1 MASALLQWQDADL
14 DEEKVQEGEAQEYTP
29 EQEAEIKVFAQ
40 EFFGDVKS
48 LARQYMEQFFKDKM
62 LHCGGKIPRSFLFA
76 ERRIS
81 MVMNYDIIKGVE
93 RAYKSLEKTMP
104 VDADQAK
111 QSGEATDDIKL
122 VNETLNLLARSGIP
136 QQFAGGMMCL
146 YLEFIEG
153 VDIGTTP

>member
-1 MASALLQWQDADL
+1 MARTLEWQDADL
-14 DEEKVQEGEAQEYTP
+14 DEEKVQEGDTQEYTP

-40 EFFGDVKS
+40 DFFGDVKA
-48 LARQYMEQFFKDKM
+48 LAKQYIEQFFKDKM

-93 RAYKSLEKTMP
+93 RAYKALEKVMP
-104 VDADQAK
+104 VADIDQAK

-153 VDIGTTP
+153 VDIGTSP